1 MRNSESI
8 LEKANQNSGR
18 EREWRKRERK
28 FSRIMESLR
37 SRNSELRKEPFANI
51 NRTCNPNQNV
61 IQLFDEYTT
70 MVTEARYKAIKET
83 KAVKANN
90 GKVIKIL
97 TTNEMLQLQTG
108 NASDSKN
115 R

>member
-1 MRNSESI
+1 M
-8 LEKANQNSGR
+8 
-18 EREWRKRERK
+18 
-28 FSRIMESLR
+28 
-37 SRNSELRKEPFANI
+37 
-51 NRTCNPNQNV
+51 
-61 IQLFDEYTT
+61 FDEYTT

-83 KAVKANN
+83 EAVKANN